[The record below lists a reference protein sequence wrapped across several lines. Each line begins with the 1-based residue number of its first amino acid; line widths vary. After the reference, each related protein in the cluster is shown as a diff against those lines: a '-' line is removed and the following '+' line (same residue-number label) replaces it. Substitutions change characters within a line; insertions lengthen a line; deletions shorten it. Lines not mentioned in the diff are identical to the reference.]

1 MPTVA
6 CPAAQAVKLRDSF
19 INIYKKGGVS
29 LSAEKLKE
37 ANIGWEDIFEEIP
50 IVVHNSP
57 LVTALMAQARASAAL
72 TARHALLT
80 FPMLNARQ

>member
-1 MPTVA
+1 MTV
-6 CPAAQAVKLRDSF
+6 QAVKLRDSF
-19 INIYKKGGVS
+19 IDIYKKGGVS

-57 LVTALMAQARASAAL
+57 LVTALMAQVRVHAS
-72 TARHALLT
+72 
-80 FPMLNARQ
+80 N